1 MKNNWSSTDPALSNA
16 VMVTSYCHM
25 QYIHHI
31 LAAAIAVLN
40 IKQSLQFVLIRA
52 DNTSLYFC

>member
-1 MKNNWSSTDPALSNA
+1 MKNNWSITDPALSIA
-16 VMVTSYCHM
+16 AMVTSNWHM

-31 LAAAIAVLN
+31 LAAAIAVFN
-40 IKQSLQFVLIRA
+40 IKQSLPGFLIRA